1 MADYTRA
8 WDIADPADSDLA
20 KFGAQEIREFKVDIA
35 ERLAR
40 EHLAGNLVTDAF
52 GMHAF
57 INKALTS
64 ADSPYTV
71 LKLQTVLL
79 CDTTAGSITLN
90 LPTAVG
96 LTGKPYVIKKTV
108 LANVLTIDPNGA
120 ETIGGYATMLVKEIK
135 QITIMSDGS
144 NWLVIDAYGP
154 EVGYFHSPYPYRN
167 LLIKPTA
174 GSTYSSLDISFDE
187 CILKGP
193 QGDYIK
199 HLAGSGVANI
209 AVGGVNGLDTG
220 AEASNTWYYIWAVS
234 SGGVLGFCLST
245 SSTAPNAAV
254 TGTYPYVALLGAVRN
269 DSGGNFQRMYQ
280 RNNRVLLDSSLGYM
294 VVTQHPVVA
303 TDVDLGGVAGS
314 VGLCPPIARKVQFSF
329 QLDRTSANGHLVI
342 QTLQDGITYSAL
354 PLGPVNSDLTVMYG
368 YFEIQPNS
376 ANQIRYYSTNA
387 GMDVSFGIRGWEY

>member
-79 CDTTAGSITLN
+79 CNTTTGSITLN

-96 LTGKPYVIKKTV
+96 MTGKPYVIKKTV
-108 LANVLTIDPNGA
+108 LANVLTIDPSGA
-120 ETIGGYATMLVKEIK
+120 ETIGGYATMLIKEIK

-144 NWLVIDAYGP
+144 NWLVLGAYGP
-154 EVGYFHSPYPYRN
+154 EVSYFSTPYPYRN
-167 LLIKPTA
+167 LYIIPNTVAPNSK
-174 GSTYSSLDISFDE
+174 LDLSYDE

-199 HLAGSGVANI
+199 HLAASGNVDMAVSGV
-209 AVGGVNGLDTG
+209 GGLDTG
-220 AEASNTWYYIWAVS
+220 VEASDTWYYIWAVS
-234 SGGVLGFCLST
+234 SGGVPNFCLST

-254 TGTYPYVALLGAVRN
+254 TGTYPYIALLGAVRN
-269 DSGGNFQRMYQ
+269 NAAGNFQPMVQ
-280 RNNRVLLDSSLGYM
+280 KNHRVACNTPTAIVDAQAA
-294 VVTQHPVVA
+294 VVGTA
-303 TDVDLGGVAGS
+303 VDLGGVAGS
-314 VGLCPPIARKVQFSF
+314 ATLSPPTAKNVKIAY
-329 QLDRTSANGHLVI
+329 LLERTAGAGNLYIYAYDGVYMLEYRLLGVVNATVI
-342 QTLQDGITYSAL
+342 TARGD
-354 PLGPVNSDLTVMYG
+354 
-368 YFEIQPNS
+368 FFIQPYTN
-376 ANQIRYYSTNA
+376 NQIRYQTGNA
-387 GMDVSFGIRGWEY
+387 GVAVTLSIIGWEY